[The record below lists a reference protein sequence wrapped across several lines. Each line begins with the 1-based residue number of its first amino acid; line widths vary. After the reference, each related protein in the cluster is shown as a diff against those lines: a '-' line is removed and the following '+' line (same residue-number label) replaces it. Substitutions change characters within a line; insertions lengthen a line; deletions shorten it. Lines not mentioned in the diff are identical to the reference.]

1 MCPDW
6 ITECV
11 KNTSKVVEDRYH
23 PRLLNLTP
31 PPTPPKPPTPEPP
44 QLPPPQLTPKLEPK
58 LEPGT
63 LHMTMPLQHMS
74 TTTHQ
79 QQHQQQQQQLQQQHQ
94 HQHHYGY
101 PPHYASPYAVQAGIL
116 VLLPCVHVNG
126 MLCSALV
133 ETLDMRFAAQDGRNN
148 TFNCL

>member
-1 MCPDW
+1 
-6 ITECV
+6 
-11 KNTSKVVEDRYH
+11 
-23 PRLLNLTP
+23 
-31 PPTPPKPPTPEPP
+31 
-44 QLPPPQLTPKLEPK
+44 
-58 LEPGT
+58 
-63 LHMTMPLQHMS
+63 MPLQHMS

-79 QQHQQQQQQLQQQHQ
+79 QQQHQQQLQQQHQ
-94 HQHHYGY
+94 QHHYGY

-133 ETLDMRFAAQDGRNN
+133 DVLDMRFAAQDRRND